1 VVDVVEPGVD
11 VVVGF
16 AIVDVVI
23 APVVDVV
30 GASVVDVD
38 VDVDVVGG
46 VSQPD
51 TQNTWCFTS
60 APCEPSALMVS
71 LTCQPCWGAVRTA
84 AATHSGRTSPRYP
97 TPPRTRRHC
106 CRLRRARRWVHLEA
120 DVGKQLALVVAVEVD
135 LEVAPDMGRDNLS
148 IAPPP
153 VPR

>member
-1 VVDVVEPGVD
+1 MVDVDQPGVD
-11 VVVGF
+11 IVVGSS
-16 AIVDVVI
+16 
-23 APVVDVV
+23 VVDVV
-30 GASVVDVD
+30 GASVVDVA
-38 VDVDVVGG
+38 VVGG

-51 TQNTWCFTS
+51 TQNTLCFTS

-71 LTCQPCWGAVRTA
+71 LTCQPCWGCGSNGS
-84 AATHSGRTSPRYP
+84 ATHSGRTSPRYP

-135 LEVAPDMGRDNLS
+135 LEAPDMGRGNLS

-153 VPR
+153 DPR